1 MLRRLALIGECSCK
15 PYAARVLIE
24 TERLVLRRLAMGD
37 LDEFVVLHRDPEVVR
52 FVGALDRAQAK
63 ERLQASE
70 REWGTRGHGL
80 LAVLDR
86 SSGRLLG
93 RVGLRYWQQFQ
104 ETEAGWLLRREAWGH
119 GYATEA
125 VRACV
130 DWGFATLPIP
140 NITAMIHPENTRS
153 ARVARRLDFEPVRED
168 VLLGGPVI
176 VHSLKR
182 ERLVSLDPIE
192 GRPCSLRVQ
201 LSKGRWLRLLD
212 ESDAQELYSVIEANR
227 DALACWMP
235 WAAGQTLEDTLTFI
249 RGTRE
254 QLARND
260 GFQTAVI
267 DHGRIVGMIGFHSIS
282 WRHRS
287 TSIGYWL
294 AESAQGDGT
303 MTDAVRAL
311 VDHAFGAWRLHRV
324 EIRAGVN
331 NMRSRAISERLG
343 FTQEGVEREAE
354 RVGGRY
360 VDQVVYAALAT
371 DWHVRDR

>member
-1 MLRRLALIGECSCK
+1 M
-15 PYAARVLIE
+15 LIE

-52 FVGALDRAQAK
+52 FVGALDRVQAK

-70 REWGTRGHGL
+70 QEWGARGHGL
-80 LAVLDR
+80 LAVLDL

-93 RVGLRYWQQFQ
+93 RVGLKYWPQFQ

-130 DWGFATLPIP
+130 DWGFATLPVP
-140 NITAMIHPENTRS
+140 YITAMIHPENTRS
-153 ARVARRLDFEPVRED
+153 ARVAQRLDFEPVRED
-168 VLLGGPVI
+168 VLLGDPVI
-176 VHSLKR
+176 VHSLER
-182 ERLVSLDPIE
+182 ESWASLDPIE
-192 GRPCSLRVQ
+192 AIRPCSLRVQ
-201 LSKGRWLRLLD
+201 LSTGRWLRLLD
-212 ESDAQELYSVIEANR
+212 ESDAQELHSVIEANR

-235 WAAGQTLEDTLTFI
+235 WAAGQTLHDTLTFI
-249 RGTRE
+249 RGTCE

-267 DHGRIVGMIGFHSIS
+267 DHGRIVGMIGFHGIS
-282 WRHRS
+282 WQHRS

-294 AESAQGDGT
+294 AESVQGHGT

-331 NMRSRAISERLG
+331 NTRSRAIPESLG
-343 FTQEGVEREAE
+343 FTQEGVAHEAE

-360 VDQVVYAALAT
+360 ADQVVYAILAT
-371 DWHVRDR
+371 DRPVRDR

>member
-1 MLRRLALIGECSCK
+1 MRYRERSCK

-70 REWGTRGHGL
+70 QEWGARGHGL

-93 RVGLRYWQQFQ
+93 RVGLRYWPQFQ
-104 ETEAGWLLRREAWGH
+104 ETEAGWLLRREAWDQ

-130 DWGFATLPIP
+130 EWGFATLFIP

-153 ARVARRLDFEPVRED
+153 ARVAQRLGFEPVRED
-168 VLLGGPVI
+168 LLLGDPVT
-176 VHSLKR
+176 VHSLER
-182 ERLVSLDPIE
+182 ESWASLDPIE
-192 GRPCSLRVQ
+192 ASRPCSPRVQ
-201 LSKGRWLRLLD
+201 LSTGRWLRLLD

-227 DALACWMP
+227 DALARWMS
-235 WAAGQTLEDTLTFI
+235 WAAGQTLDDTLTFI

-254 QLARND
+254 QLTRND
-260 GFQTAVI
+260 GFQTAII
-267 DHGRIVGMIGFHSIS
+267 DHGHIVGMVGFHGIS
-282 WRHRS
+282 WQHRS

-294 AESAQGDGT
+294 AESAQGHGT

-311 VDHAFGAWRLHRV
+311 VDYAFGTWRLHRV
-324 EIRAGVN
+324 EIRAGVD
-331 NMRSRAISERLG
+331 NMRSRAIPERLG
-343 FTQEGVEREAE
+343 FTQEGVAREAE
-354 RVGGRY
+354 LVGGRY
-360 VDQVVYAALAT
+360 VNQVVYATLAT
-371 DWHVRDR
+371 DRLVRGPAS

>member
-1 MLRRLALIGECSCK
+1 M
-15 PYAARVLIE
+15 LIE

-52 FVGALDRAQAK
+52 FVGALDRTQAK

-70 REWGTRGHGL
+70 REWGARGHGL

-93 RVGLRYWQQFQ
+93 RVGLRYWPQFR
-104 ETEAGWLLRREAWGH
+104 EIEAGWLLRREAWGH

-130 DWGFATLPIP
+130 DWGFATLPVP
-140 NITAMIHPENTRS
+140 YITAMIHPENTRS
-153 ARVARRLDFEPVRED
+153 TRVAQRLGFEPVRED
-168 VLLGGPVI
+168 VLLGDPVI
-176 VHSLKR
+176 VHTLER
-182 ERLVSLDPIE
+182 ESWASLDPTA
-192 GRPCSLRVQ
+192 GTRPCSLRVQ
-201 LSKGRWLRLLD
+201 LPTGQWLRLLE

-227 DALACWMP
+227 DRLARWMP
-235 WAAGQTLEDTLTFI
+235 WAAGQTLDDTLVFI
-249 RGTRE
+249 RDTRE

-267 DHGRIVGMIGFHSIS
+267 DDGRIVGVVGFHGIS
-282 WRHRS
+282 WQHRS

-294 AESAQGDGT
+294 ADSAQGHGT
-303 MTDAVRAL
+303 MTQAVRAL
-311 VDHAFGAWRLHRV
+311 VDHAFGTWRLHRV
-324 EIRAGVN
+324 EIRAGVD
-331 NMRSRAISERLG
+331 NMRSRAIAERLG
-343 FTQEGVEREAE
+343 FTQEGVAHEAE

-360 VDQVVYAALAT
+360 VDQVVYAI
-371 DWHVRDR
+371 RDEPAVGNGSRE